1 MKNTPILDA
10 ILSKL
15 AEFNLREP
23 GVIPSHGD
31 LKLSG
36 RGHSDFI
43 NTLQE
48 IAESDPIRLNQSLS
62 DLIWWLETNYQGNG
76 TYGVSGA
83 LTDFCTGELAV
94 DEVSEIWLESIHT
107 SQATSLQTWAINS
120 VIDPTDW
127 EQCLKLTSEILGHY
141 QDLLRPE
148 IRVIPPAILA
158 ANIKD
163 LLAQVIYLHENA
175 ILK

>member
-94 DEVSEIWLESIHT
+94 DEVSEIWQESVHT
-107 SQATSLQTWAINS
+107 SQAMSLQTWAINAVLDS
-120 VIDPTDW
+120 TDW
-127 EQCLKLTSEILGHY
+127 EQCLKLTSEILGTYGSH
-141 QDLLRPE
+141 LPPE
-148 IRVIPPAILA
+148 ILAAKPAVLA
-158 ANIKD
+158 ANIQD
-163 LLAQVIYLHENA
+163 LLALVIYFHDNS